1 MVPIPMVINSKSGNV
16 PKIITKN
23 STIQIMGTTSEFF
36 FFWLLQ
42 HSLMKWL
49 LVYDGTAASAST

>member
-1 MVPIPMVINSKSGNV
+1 MVPIPMVINSKSGIV

-36 FFWLLQ
+36 FWLLQ
-42 HSLMKWL
+42 HSRMKWL

>member
-1 MVPIPMVINSKSGNV
+1 MVPIPMVINSKSGIV

-23 STIQIMGTTSEFF
+23 STIQNMGTTSEL